1 MGYVFDLR
9 GVLSGQYL
17 DWFLIGV
24 ATTLA
29 LTCAAWCLAMAMGI
43 VLTLIRMI
51 PLPPLGWLVA
61 LYVEYHRN
69 VPLLVQIFVWYF
81 GVPSL
86 LPRPARQ
93 WINAHHGEF
102 LLAAIALGL
111 ASAAYIAEDIRSGIR
126 SIPKAQYEAARSI
139 GFGYLG
145 AMGYVVLPQAMRIA
159 VAGFMSDAPPPPS
172 TRRDRHRSVRGT
184 RVPGATGPRG
194 GPSGGGVDTGR
205 RRPAARHARSRAP
218 LRTGAAPAP
227 GAVRRCAG
235 ATDPRSPQP

>member
-17 DWFLIGV
+17 DWFLIGL

-29 LTCAAWCLAMAMGI
+29 LTCAAWCLAMTMGI

-51 PLPPLGWLVA
+51 PFRPLEWFVA

-93 WINAHHGEF
+93 WINVHHGEF
-102 LLAAIALGL
+102 LLATIALGL
-111 ASAAYIAEDIRSGIR
+111 AAAAYVAEDVRSGIR
-126 SIPKAQYEAARSI
+126 SIPKAQNEAARSI

-145 AMGYVVLPQAMRIA
+145 AMGYVVLPQAIRIA
-159 VAGFMSDAPPPPS
+159 VPPLINQTLLLFKNTS
-172 TRRDRHRSVRGT
+172 LAMAIGVGELTYRTREVESYTFKTFEAFAVATAIYLTISFGIMAC
-184 RVPGATGPRG
+184 GAY
-194 GPSGGGVDTGR
+194 VGR
-205 RRPAARHARSRAP
+205 R
-218 LRTGAAPAP
+218 LKLET
-227 GAVRRCAG
+227 V
-235 ATDPRSPQP
+235 

>member
-1 MGYVFDLR
+1 MGYVFDP
-9 GVLSGQYL
+9 GAVLSGQYL
-17 DWFLIGV
+17 HWFAIGL

-29 LTCAAWCLAMAMGI
+29 LTAAAWCLAMALGI

-51 PLPPLGWLVA
+51 PFRPLGWLVA

-102 LLAAIALGL
+102 LLATIALGL
-111 ASAAYIAEDIRSGIR
+111 AAAAYVSEDLRSGIR
-126 SIPKAQYEAARSI
+126 AIPKAQYEAARSI

-145 AMGYVVLPQAMRIA
+145 AMTNVILPQAARNAVPPLINQTLLLFKNTSLAMAIGVGELTYRTREVESYTFKTFEAFA
-159 VAGFMSDAPPPPS
+159 VATVVYLAISFAIMALGSWSA
-172 TRRDRHRSVRGT
+172 RR
-184 RVPGATGPRG
+184 
-194 GPSGGGVDTGR
+194 
-205 RRPAARHARSRAP
+205 
-218 LRTGAAPAP
+218 LRLEAL
-227 GAVRRCAG
+227 
-235 ATDPRSPQP
+235 